1 MFVILVQ
8 VQVRP
13 EHLPSFTTAIAANA
27 AASVAHDPGCLRFE
41 VLQQADDPTRWV
53 FYEVYASQDAW
64 EAHRASPHFL
74 AYKAVADVALVSR
87 TATPLT
93 PRFGVPAS

>member
-1 MFVILVQ
+1 MFILLVQ

-13 EHLPSFTTAIAANA
+13 EHLSPFASAIAANA

-41 VLQQADDPTRWV
+41 VLQQTDDPTRWV
-53 FYEVYASQDAW
+53 FYEVYTSQEAW
-64 EAHRASPHFL
+64 EAHRTSPHFL

-87 TATPLT
+87 AVTPLT
-93 PRFGVPAS
+93 PKAGVPAS